1 MEKII
6 IKSKAFW
13 LNFLNKN
20 QTKMDKLESIAPKV
34 IKVAKYLLPLLSIVV
49 LVCDHGGVRAGLL
62 LFMKEVLER
71 IVDFLKDHNNEYEEA
86 KSEFMEYFLKGR
98 IPPSKTLRKLKMNDV
113 WIYLRLYAV
122 PEGKAKHLNKG
133 GMFYD
138 YNKCKDCFTGTYE
151 ENDSKEENQNK
162 FQFSNQSFDTFHTKH
177 KKNLLK
183 TVEAME
189 QFIDEGGNRNKP
201 RRKKRSKT
209 PKRKKP

>member
-1 MEKII
+1 
-6 IKSKAFW
+6 
-13 LNFLNKN
+13 
-20 QTKMDKLESIAPKV
+20 MDKLESIAPKV

-122 PEGKAKHLNKG
+122 PHGKTKYLKHG
-133 GMFYD
+133 GMFFDHKRCKECFLGKYD
-138 YNKCKDCFTGTYE
+138 KKDSTEVNQKKFK
-151 ENDSKEENQNK
+151 DSH
-162 FQFSNQSFDTFHTKH
+162 FAFDTFDDYRY

-189 QFIDEGGNRNKP
+189 KFIEDPDGNKRLL
-201 RRKKRSKT
+201 RRRRSKT
-209 PKRKKP
+209 PER